1 MDEDVADVADVVDVA
16 DVPMEEE
23 GIEPM
28 AVPPAKAGQSSLDG
42 DLDDKEDGGGKDL
55 RINTGKED
63 GGNDESD
70 GECMSFDESE
80 VGPTP
85 SSRGSDGSGFMNK
98 ILSTT
103 KKRFQRDWDEFLS
116 VTGGTTS
123 VTGGTTMVG
132 GIRKSTRQSP
142 KKKKND

>member
-1 MDEDVADVADVVDVA
+1 MDEDVADVADVADVVDVA

-28 AVPPAKAGQSSLDG
+28 AVPPAKA

-70 GECMSFDESE
+70 GEYMSFDESE